1 MKDLIGQT
9 LGHYV
14 IVEHLGGGGMGVVY
28 KAEDTRLG
36 RTVALKFLPSEWS
49 RDPDAR
55 ERFLREARAASALE
69 DSRACTIFDI
79 DETDDGQLF
88 IAMAYYEGE
97 SLKKRLERGQLSIG
111 RAVDI
116 AIQTAEGLESAH
128 SAEIFHRDIKPAN
141 LMLTGHDEVVIV
153 DFGLAKLAG
162 DLTLTKPGSSLGTPL
177 YMSPEQSRGDR
188 IDRRTDLWSLGVVLH
203 EMLTGRPP
211 FVGENHAAVARAI
224 LDDEPAPMS
233 DLRPEAPGELGEIVA
248 RALAKDPNSRY
259 QSAGELLTDLRHL
272 RKQIAEVE
280 DVTLSTPSQPSLRR
294 KPRLPVFLAVGV
306 VIIGVIA
313 ALWIARST
321 GVQEEVDRL
330 PPRIVVLPFENLGPP
345 EDEYFADGITEEITS
360 RLAAV
365 SGLQVISR
373 TSAMYYK
380 DRQVPLRQ
388 IGEELDVEYALEGT
402 IRWDRAG
409 KGPGRVR
416 ITPQLIRVAN
426 DSHLWSDRYD
436 RVLDEIFVVQSD
448 ISERVI
454 SELEVALFDHERN
467 HVTALPTT
475 NVEAY
480 QAYLLGNRY
489 IQTHEE
495 GGWRDS
501 IDMLESSVEL
511 DPEFAVAH
519 AALSRAHSMTYH
531 YRLDF
536 TPERLEKA
544 KASADRALALQ
555 PDLPEAH
562 LALGWY
568 FYFGFR
574 EYDRALEEFERAA
587 ETLPKDEAVLEGLH
601 ATRRRQGRWDE
612 ALDALDQLLVLSPQS
627 YHLALNAAYTHLMLR
642 NYGRAEVEFRRA
654 LALEPDLAGP
664 YHGLALLYV
673 LWDEST
679 ERARQI
685 LELAPDQS
693 RPMIQVFAF
702 MLDRIDRDPESAM
715 ERVLGAD
722 IDVIEVQSY
731 YWPAE
736 LLECVCL
743 SDLGRDQPARA
754 ACESAISR
762 LEREVA
768 LRSWDRRLYNALG
781 YAYAV
786 VGRNQDAVEAVEHAA
801 RLMPISE
808 DAADGPEQ
816 AIETAIIF
824 TRAGRHDR
832 ALDLVEELLSIPSF
846 LSVGLLRL
854 DPVWDP
860 LRDHPRF
867 QALLEEYGE
876 E

>member
-1 MKDLIGQT
+1 
-9 LGHYV
+9 V
-14 IVEHLGGGGMGVVY
+14 
-28 KAEDTRLG
+28 
-36 RTVALKFLPSEWS
+36 
-49 RDPDAR
+49 
-55 ERFLREARAASALE
+55 
-69 DSRACTIFDI
+69 
-79 DETDDGQLF
+79 
-88 IAMAYYEGE
+88 
-97 SLKKRLERGQLSIG
+97 
-111 RAVDI
+111 
-116 AIQTAEGLESAH
+116 
-128 SAEIFHRDIKPAN
+128 
-141 LMLTGHDEVVIV
+141 
-153 DFGLAKLAG
+153 
-162 DLTLTKPGSSLGTPL
+162 
-177 YMSPEQSRGDR
+177 
-188 IDRRTDLWSLGVVLH
+188 
-203 EMLTGRPP
+203 
-211 FVGENHAAVARAI
+211 AVAWFVQSTAVRQQA
-224 LDDEPAPMS
+224 DAP
-233 DLRPEAPGELGEIVA
+233 
-248 RALAKDPNSRY
+248 
-259 QSAGELLTDLRHL
+259 
-272 RKQIAEVE
+272 
-280 DVTLSTPSQPSLRR
+280 
-294 KPRLPVFLAVGV
+294 
-306 VIIGVIA
+306 
-313 ALWIARST
+313 
-321 GVQEEVDRL
+321 
-330 PPRIVVLPFENLGPP
+330 PPRIVVLPFENLGSP

-380 DRQVPLRQ
+380 DRQLPLRQ

-409 KGPGRVR
+409 RGPGRVR
-416 ITPQLIRVAN
+416 ITPQLIRVAD
-426 DSHLWSDRYD
+426 DSHLWSNRYN

-454 SELEVALFDHERN
+454 TELEVALFDHERK
-467 HVTALPTT
+467 HVTALPTN

-480 QAYLLGNRY
+480 QAYLLGNQY
-489 IQTHEE
+489 LQSHEA

-555 PDLPEAH
+555 PNLPEAH

-574 EYDRALEEFERAA
+574 DYDRALEEFERAA
-587 ETLPKDEAVLEGLH
+587 ETLPNDAAVLEGLH

-612 ALDALDQLLVLSPQS
+612 ALDALDQLLVLSPQA
-627 YHLALNAAYTHLMLR
+627 YHLALNAAYTYMMLR

-664 YHGLALLYV
+664 YHGLASLYL
-673 LWDEST
+673 LWDDST
-679 ERARQI
+679 ERAWQI
-685 LELAPDQS
+685 LELAPDQN
-693 RPMIQVFAF
+693 RPLIQAYAF

-715 ERVLGAD
+715 ERVLGAG

-743 SDLGRDQPARA
+743 SDLGREQPARA

-824 TRAGRHDR
+824 TRVGRYDR

-867 QALLEEYGE
+867 QALLEDYGE